1 MTLDEYTDKMH
12 DASKE
17 RTRSRSEIQARYQKA
32 LDQYRQLLKSNEN
45 VKEQKLMI
53 FNEIKLL
60 GWVLG
65 KRDKDV
71 AKELNQP

>member
-1 MTLDEYTDKMH
+1 MTLEEYTDRIH

-17 RTRSRSEIQARYQKA
+17 RTRSRSEIHARYLKA

-45 VKEQKLMI
+45 VKEQKLLV